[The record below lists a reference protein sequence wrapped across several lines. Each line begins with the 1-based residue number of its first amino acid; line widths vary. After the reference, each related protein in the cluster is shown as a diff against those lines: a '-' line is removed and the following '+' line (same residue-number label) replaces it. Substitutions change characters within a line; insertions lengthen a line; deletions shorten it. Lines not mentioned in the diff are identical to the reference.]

1 MRRGDYKKPASSPKG
16 VPLDL
21 WTRWTVAQRYAYIEG
36 KRDGLPGLGGATD
49 DKTVYSFKPVGAWPR
64 GLVGPSGFVTG
75 ARAASGLVCAY
86 ARKYGYTATECEGVW
101 ELTAGQLVGKL
112 RVYAVQ

>member
-1 MRRGDYKKPASSPKG
+1 M
-16 VPLDL
+16 
-21 WTRWTVAQRYAYIEG
+21 AQRYAYIEG
-36 KRDGLPGLGGATD
+36 RRDSLPGLGGATE
-49 DKTVYSFKPVGAWPR
+49 DKQLYSFKPVGAWPR

-86 ARKYGYTATECEGVW
+86 ARKYGYQAEEVEAGVW
-101 ELTAGQLVGKL
+101 ALTAGGRVGTL